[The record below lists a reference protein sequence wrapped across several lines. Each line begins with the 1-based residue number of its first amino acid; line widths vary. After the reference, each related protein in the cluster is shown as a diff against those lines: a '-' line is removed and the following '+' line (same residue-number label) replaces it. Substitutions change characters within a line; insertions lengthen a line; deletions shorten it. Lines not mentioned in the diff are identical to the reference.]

1 MEIVNCIVEFLQ
13 GWGTVSAMVLHSMP
27 VIHATIM
34 RVNRFFSIGYFLD
47 YSDEDS
53 SPAILFKSCGTCGF

>member
-27 VIHATIM
+27 AIHAAIM
-34 RVNRFFSIGYFLD
+34 RVI
-47 YSDEDS
+47 
-53 SPAILFKSCGTCGF
+53 